1 MKPPQQAF
9 EFQQMTEVLYLKCS
23 FCNKGEKG
31 KNIKDAQLEKI
42 KGNVGQGQN
51 QFSPDMFVKQTLQY
65 LGQCRRQN
73 KYI

>member
-9 EFQQMTEVLYLKCS
+9 EFQQMTKVLYLKCS

-42 KGNVGQGQN
+42 KGNVGQGQKPV
-51 QFSPDMFVKQTLQY
+51 FP
-65 LGQCRRQN
+65 
-73 KYI
+73 